1 MATRISNR
9 PLVEKLAYT
18 ENGTTVYDLPRDR
31 AIRRLVMR
39 LQVKVNAGSS
49 SAPAGRKHNHHL
61 NLVEKIRVLRQGH
74 DAKIDVDAI
83 SKYFADWFETG
94 VKPAES
100 SITTPAANGSATY
113 TCCFIFDFA
122 QNRKAL
128 SDFSALLNARALS
141 SLQIVVVWKDINA
154 IYGTPNSASIDKT
167 DTHFSIELEEVFD
180 NQAPRENGDAGLDSY
195 LANARDI
202 REQVSTP
209 FVITKKRDS
218 YPTNMNTDDVEPV
231 PALILFEQI
240 RCRKNITDGDPE
252 HADDVIDYMRYQNI
266 KGGQESI
273 FFVDWD
279 IWHETLKQDL
289 SLDSLPTGVGY
300 INWVQQRQGGLRNT
314 DPDAIKLQTLV
325 PAPASGKEND
335 YIVYRKFFAGQVSNE
350 A

>member
-1 MATRISNR
+1 MATRIANR
-9 PLVEKLAYT
+9 PLIKKLEYT
-18 ENGTTVYDLPRDR
+18 ENGTTIYELPRDR

-39 LQVKVNAGSS
+39 LVVKVNGGTS
-49 SAPAGRKHNHHL
+49 SAPTARRHNHYL
-61 NLVEKIRVLRQGH
+61 NLPEKIRILRQGH
-74 DAKIDVDAI
+74 DAKIDVDPI
-83 SKYFADWFETG
+83 SKYFADWHENG

-100 SITTPAANGSATY
+100 AVSNPTANGSATY
-113 TCCFIFDFA
+113 TCSFIFDFA

-154 IYGTPNSASIDKT
+154 IFGTPNGATVDKT
-167 DTHFSIELEEVFD
+167 GTYFNLELEEVFD
-180 NQAPRENGDAGLDSY
+180 NQASREQGDAGLDSY

-209 FVITKKRDS
+209 YVLTKKRDS
-218 YPTNMNTDDVEPV
+218 FPTNMNTDDVEPV

-240 RCRKNITDGDPE
+240 RCRKNVTDGDPE
-252 HADDVIDYMRYQNI
+252 HADDVIEFLRYQNI

-273 FFVDWD
+273 FFVRWD
-279 IWHETLKQDL
+279 DWHETTKQDL
-289 SLDSLPTGVGY
+289 SLDSLPTGVGF
-300 INWVQQRQGGLRNT
+300 INWIQQRQGGLRNT
-314 DPDAIKLQTLV
+314 DPDAIKLQTLN

-335 YIVYRKFFAGQVSNE
+335 YIIYRKFFAGPAGNE